1 MSTAS
6 PELAAPNP
14 VKAGDKFPEGVKFT
28 YVPYTS
34 DKEAITSCGIPQQYD
49 ASKEFADK
57 KTVLFAVPGFIE
69 NLSEIKAKGVDLVVV
84 IAFNDAWVMSAW
96 SKANNI
102 KDEILF
108 MTDADTKFSKSIG
121 WTKGERTGRY
131 AMVIDHGKI
140 TYAENEP
147 GGDVTHKTLDVI
159 TLFHKASSPA
169 SIRAHTLLKQISAHA
184 SETATEDQ
192 AADHTAQNKLQRTEF
207 ELNVTEDPP
216 TSDQLRTI
224 LEYLGSGGG
233 RAGQIVEGAT
243 DESDAL
249 KKLKEDPSRFKQ
261 PVIVDWNNGRAGKLL
276 RLSSSLRAQLIV
288 VKFLEIENPK

>member
-1 MSTAS
+1 
-6 PELAAPNP
+6 
-14 VKAGDKFPEGVKFT
+14 
-28 YVPYTS
+28 
-34 DKEAITSCGIPQQYD
+34 
-49 ASKEFADK
+49 
-57 KTVLFAVPGFIE
+57 
-69 NLSEIKAKGVDLVVV
+69 
-84 IAFNDAWVMSAW
+84 MSAW

-121 WTKGERTGRY
+121 WTKGDRTGRY
-131 AMVIDHGKI
+131 AMIIDHGKI

-147 GGDVTHKTLDVI
+147 GGEVTHKTLDVI
-159 TLFHKASSPA
+159 TLFHKTSSPA

-192 AADHTAQNKLQRTEF
+192 ATDHTAQNKLQRTEF

-224 LEYLGSGGG
+224 LEYVGSGGG

-249 KKLKEDPSRFKQ
+249 KKLKEDPGRFKQ
-261 PVIVDWNNGRAGKLL
+261 PVVRHS
-276 RLSSSLRAQLIV
+276 RPQSSLPQAEESMLTVRTGSG
-288 VKFLEIENPK
+288 LEQWKSW